1 MDAMHY
7 LPDTDEQDALS
18 EKYWPDE
25 FKAVIRQ
32 ELQDA
37 LSGRLKKSRN
47 LSRLFGRCYSDM
59 YRDFDHFTDAIINI
73 LIISAENGADH
84 GFDIVYN
91 AFLTEARVPEQ
102 RRYACSYWPHV
113 MTGSVEDKIRRAVVG
128 SYEKDEGFA
137 YAYKDGYT
145 GDFKDYGHFID
156 EVAGLIVSGIASG
169 IDDRLEQLFKSF
181 LGGYPLAANR
191 RNPKRL
197 KTYL

>member
-1 MDAMHY
+1 MHY

-37 LSGRLKKSRN
+37 LSKRLKRSRN
-47 LSRLFGRCYSDM
+47 LRRLYRRDYANV

-73 LIISAENGADH
+73 LIISAENGADY

-102 RRYACSYWPHV
+102 RRYACSYWPQV
-113 MTGSVEDKIRRAVVG
+113 MTRSVENSIRRAVVK

-137 YAYKDGYT
+137 YAYKDGYLS
-145 GDFKDYGHFID
+145 DFKDYKHFID
-156 EVAGLIVSGIASG
+156 KVAGLVVSGIATG
-169 IDDRLEQLFKSF
+169 IDDKLEQLYKSF
-181 LGGYPLAANR
+181 LGGHPLAANR
-191 RNPKRL
+191 RNPRRL